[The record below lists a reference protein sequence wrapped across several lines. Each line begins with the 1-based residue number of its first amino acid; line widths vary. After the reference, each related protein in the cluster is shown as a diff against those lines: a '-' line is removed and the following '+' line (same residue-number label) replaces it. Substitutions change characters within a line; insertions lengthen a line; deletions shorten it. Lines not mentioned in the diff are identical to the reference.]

1 MRARVVSAL
10 WGFGVVTLLG
20 LGLFLVGD
28 RAHARR
34 LTCTDLL
41 NLPIEDLMEV
51 HILSKV
57 ENHGSDPK
65 CGIRS
70 PSLLPRTSIRPS
82 MQSGIV

>member
-1 MRARVVSAL
+1 MRARLVSAL
-10 WGFGVVTLLG
+10 WGFGAVGILG
-20 LGLFLVGD
+20 LGLFLFGD

-51 HILSKV
+51 NILSRV
-57 ENHGSDPK
+57 ENHGCDPK

-70 PSLLPRTSIRPS
+70 PSPLPRTSVHPS
-82 MQSGIV
+82 MLSGVV